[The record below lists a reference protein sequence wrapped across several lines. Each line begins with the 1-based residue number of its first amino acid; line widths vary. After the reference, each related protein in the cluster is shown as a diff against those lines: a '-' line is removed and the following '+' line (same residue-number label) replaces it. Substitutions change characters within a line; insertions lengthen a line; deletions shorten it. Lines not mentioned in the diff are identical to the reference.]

1 MRHGKQT
8 EELLLDAFMYYMGLE
23 RADRREKVGMFER
36 LVCCWQDQGLSFKKL
51 EAFLLGSKDPGL
63 LNIIIITLFC
73 PQSEDKLSANGVDG
87 PNKRYFF
94 TFIELVANLCY
105 QQNDFSLLT
114 EIQLVDLFSPEFNL
128 KIGDLFTKSA
138 SEVDPPLETTRGMSE
153 SEGFGSKLECIVSE
167 CLDRDIIH

>member
-23 RADRREKVGMFER
+23 RAERREKVGMFER

-73 PQSEDKLSANGVDG
+73 PQSEDKLSANGVDS

-94 TFIELVANLCY
+94 YFY
-105 QQNDFSLLT
+105 LT
-114 EIQLVDLFSPEFNL
+114 CRKFMLSTKRFQYID
-128 KIGDLFTKSA
+128 GDTA
-138 SEVDPPLETTRGMSE
+138 SRPL
-153 SEGFGSKLECIVSE
+153 
-167 CLDRDIIH
+167 